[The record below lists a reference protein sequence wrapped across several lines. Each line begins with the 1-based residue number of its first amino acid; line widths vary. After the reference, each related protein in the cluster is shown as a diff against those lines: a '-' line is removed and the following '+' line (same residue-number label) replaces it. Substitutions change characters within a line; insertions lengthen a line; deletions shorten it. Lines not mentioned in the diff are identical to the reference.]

1 MQYKRMPYTAPLLGD
16 SSFAMLAVPLCLLPL
31 ALSNLSRESSLDGCH
46 TASTAAGI
54 TCDEVKPVFSLVEFG
69 IRRAAG
75 LACNI
80 FNCDQIRIATSGLS
94 WFDIPMYLLRTFSI
108 C

>member
-1 MQYKRMPYTAPLLGD
+1 MQCKKMPYTTPLLGD
-16 SSFAMLAVPLCLLPL
+16 SSFAILAVPSCLLPL

-54 TCDEVKPVFSLVEFG
+54 TRDEVKPVFSLVEFG

-80 FNCDQIRIATSGLS
+80 FNWD
-94 WFDIPMYLLRTFSI
+94 
-108 C
+108 